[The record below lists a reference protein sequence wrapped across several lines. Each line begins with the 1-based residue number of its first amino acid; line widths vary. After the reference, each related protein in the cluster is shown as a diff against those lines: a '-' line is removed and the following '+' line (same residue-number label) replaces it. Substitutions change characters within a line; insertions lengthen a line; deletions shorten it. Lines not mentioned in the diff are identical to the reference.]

1 MKVSQLINELQKLPK
16 DLDIILWSEHLED
29 NFNISSI
36 EVDNINKTEAIIVVD

>member
-16 DLDIILWSEHLED
+16 DLDVIVWSEYLED

-36 EVDNINKTEAIIVVD
+36 EIDSVNKIEAIIVID